1 MMDEGGID
9 AAVTVLPSWGPRGA
23 PISDE
28 RGETLSRAING
39 LGLTGARP
47 AGVAV
52 KAIGVP
58 GYSIEAYQ
66 FSTLRT
72 GCAPAAKIV
81 RK

>member
-1 MMDEGGID
+1 MDEGGID
-9 AAVTVLPSWGPRGA
+9 AAVIILPSWGARGA

-28 RGETLSRAING
+28 RGETLSPRAING
-39 LGLTGARP
+39 LGLTDARP

>member
-39 LGLTGARP
+39 VGLTGARR

-58 GYSIEAYQ
+58 GYFIEAYP
-66 FSTLRT
+66 FSTIRT
-72 GCAPAAKIV
+72 
-81 RK
+81 

>member
-1 MMDEGGID
+1 MDEGGID

-39 LGLTGARP
+39 PGLTGARP
-47 AGVAV
+47 AGV
-52 KAIGVP
+52 AIGVP